1 MMWECGDAALVLSL
15 ALSSVWPCQKTSC
28 LILPLPPCLIGTVM
42 FDKDSIQDDIDEIS
56 VEINS
61 LKCSDDCLDESD
73 NMCDVLA
80 NLENIMSESDRIGN
94 MAEALWKKLSKPVKE
109 NVG

>member
-1 MMWECGDAALVLSL
+1 MTRL
-15 ALSSVWPCQKTSC
+15 LSSVWPNPHITALSKNVMLNRCSYSL
-28 LILPLPPCLIGTVM
+28 LILDTLM

-73 NMCDVLA
+73 NMCDVLT

-94 MAEALWKKLSKPVKE
+94 MAEALWKKLSKPV
-109 NVG
+109 G

>member
-1 MMWECGDAALVLSL
+1 
-15 ALSSVWPCQKTSC
+15 
-28 LILPLPPCLIGTVM
+28 M

-56 VEINS
+56 YEINS
-61 LKCSDDCLDESD
+61 LKCSGDCLDESD
-73 NMCDVLA
+73 NMCDVLT